1 MPIGKLREQEVKK
14 RFGERVRQLRKQK
27 GLSQE
32 KLCFAIE
39 MDLTSVNEIEMGHR
53 SPKLYT
59 MYKISQALGVS
70 LSQLITL

>member
-1 MPIGKLREQEVKK
+1 MPIGKLREREVKM
-14 RFGERVRQLRKQK
+14 RFGERVRELRKQK

-32 KLCFAIE
+32 KLALDIE

-59 MYKISQALGVS
+59 MYKISQALGVK
-70 LSQLITL
+70 LNELINL